1 MHSLSEW
8 RVRSEKSREDEL
20 QRELLAVK
28 AVPKEFSTTG
38 QQHACSGQTQKLAE
52 VQVILGASLGLGE
65 ARVSPRGADHA
76 QVYLAAHP
84 LLWTLPLVCCQ
95 SRDDCFS

>member
-1 MHSLSEW
+1 MRSLSEW
-8 RVRSEKSREDEL
+8 RVRSEKSREYEL
-20 QRELLAVK
+20 QWELLAVK